1 MSKPIYPVDIHLIRS
16 PENLSKREY
25 FAAMAMQ
32 GLLGAGALTNLSYT
46 HSVSQLAVMHAD
58 ALIENLG
65 KGEVE
70 SES

>member
-1 MSKPIYPVDIHLIRS
+1 MSEPIYPVDLHLIRS
-16 PENLSKREY
+16 PENMSKREY

-32 GLLGAGALTNLSYT
+32 GLLGAIPHLPHTY
-46 HSVSQLAVMHAD
+46 SVSQLAVMHAD

-65 KGEVE
+65 KEEVK